1 MGPLVADGLVGGEF
15 CKMEIRPVFFKEI
28 LFFDF
33 LAGLARILLSYVVLV
48 WEGRIKRRDSSFP
61 K

>member
-1 MGPLVADGLVGGEF
+1 MRSLVADGLVEGEF

-33 LAGLARILLSYVVLV
+33 LAGSARILFS
-48 WEGRIKRRDSSFP
+48 
-61 K
+61 